1 MLVIGITRFLV
12 MEWVLRLKMQSEGR
26 LVYQPLVSQERDT
39 GLDTGRKSSLVIMQS
54 VFVILIGPH

>member
-39 GLDTGRKSSLVIMQS
+39 GLDIGRKSSLVIMQS
-54 VFVILIGPH
+54 VYVILIGPH